1 MRKIAIVNQKGGSG
15 KTTTAVNL
23 AASLAEANKKVLLID
38 LDPQASASL
47 WYGFKDKGKGLFDVL
62 TEDTRLEEI
71 IEKTEVNDLHMVPA
85 SGMLSGVEKAL
96 ASEVASE
103 SILKNKLENLP
114 SKPWDY
120 VLMDCPPTLG
130 ILSLNA
136 LTMAQEVLVP
146 VEAHVMA
153 LHGLVQLLRTINLVK
168 QRLNPALEITGILAC
183 RVDYRTKHS
192 QEVLEQLRDRFEGKV
207 CSSVI
212 RENIRLAEAPLHLKP
227 ITVYDSG
234 CNGAADYR
242 KLAQEII
249 GQEKPKSAP
258 VIAPLSSPSAPS

>member
-1 MRKIAIVNQKGGSG
+1 MRTIAIVNQKGGSG

-23 AASLAEANKKVLLID
+23 AATLAEAGKKVLLID

-47 WYGFKDKGKGLFDVL
+47 WYGFKDKGKALFSVL
-62 TEDTRLEEI
+62 TEDEKFEKA
-71 IEKTEVNDLHMVPA
+71 IETTEVHGLHIVP
-85 SGMLSGVEKAL
+85 SSVLLSGVEKAL
-96 ASEVASE
+96 ANEVASE
-103 SILKNKLENLP
+103 SILKNKMEALAD
-114 SKPWDY
+114 KPWDF
-120 VLMDCPPTLG
+120 VLIDCPPTLG

-136 LTMAQEVLVP
+136 LTMAKEVLVP

-168 QRLNPALEITGILAC
+168 QRLNPTLEISGILAC

-192 QEVLEQLRDRFEGKV
+192 QEVLDQLKSRFEGKV

-227 ITVYDSG
+227 ITTYDAH
-234 CNGAADYR
+234 CNGANDYR
-242 KLAQEII
+242 KLAQE
-249 GQEKPKSAP
+249 
-258 VIAPLSSPSAPS
+258 VIAGPKISPSGAV